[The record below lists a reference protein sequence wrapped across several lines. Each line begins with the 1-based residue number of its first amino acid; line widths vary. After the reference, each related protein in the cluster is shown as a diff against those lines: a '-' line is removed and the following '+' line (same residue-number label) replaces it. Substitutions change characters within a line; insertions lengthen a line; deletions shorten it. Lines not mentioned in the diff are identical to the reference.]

1 MKIIITGFGPF
12 GSIKENPAS
21 IVAEKVAQALR
32 AKNVNIVFKQII
44 TSIEDV
50 LDFYNN
56 LNEKNVFVV
65 HVGVYDSSLK
75 PQIETQGH
83 NLADFPIPDV
93 HGNQPRT
100 QKIVKNLELGQAINQ
115 CFDFKTIIPPDTDI
129 EYSTDAGDYIC
140 NYCFVQALMNV
151 GKKTVGATFIHIPSF
166 TEYSL
171 EKSVETLSK
180 VVFAIASNPNKF
192 NTK

>member
-21 IVAEKVAQALR
+21 IVAQKVAQALCSQ
-32 AKNVNIVFKQII
+32 KVQIQFKQIL

-50 LDFYNN
+50 LDFYDK
-56 LNEKNVFVV
+56 LNEKDVFVV

-75 PQIETQGH
+75 PQIETLGH
-83 NLADFPIPDV
+83 NLADFAIPDV
-93 HGNQPRT
+93 RGNQPRR
-100 QKIVKNLELGQAINQ
+100 QKIIKEMELGQAINQ

-129 EYSTDAGDYIC
+129 NYSKDAGDYIC
-140 NYCFVQALMNV
+140 NYCFVQALKNV

-166 TEYSL
+166 TEYPL
-171 EKSVETLSK
+171 EKCVDTVSK
-180 VVFAIASNPNKF
+180 VVLAISQNSHKF
-192 NTK
+192 KPK